1 MKEKS
6 MSLKKVAALSAVA
19 LTLTMGLMIFG
30 GRSVQAAGPWYVN
43 SATGNDSFNC
53 TSPATACKTINAAI
67 GKASSGDTI
76 NVAAGLYS
84 ESVVINKTLTLLGAQ
99 ANVDARTR
107 AGAESIIDNSC
118 SPVAITAD
126 NVTLNGFTVQGS
138 TQSDPCLIAGI
149 WMNPGSQAPDHGGA
163 IIVYNVVQNNV
174 AGIELDNDGT
184 LQTRVQYN
192 LIRNNNNPGPNG
204 GSGIEVSFRLKNAVI
219 DNNRFS
225 GQTSDSMTVQAASS
239 GVTIS
244 NNELVGGTAEGF
256 FIALLS
262 SSSITGNTSVGS
274 TSYATIDLFG
284 GNDGVTITCN
294 LLATGQRAILVED
307 PYGVGPNKNITA
319 HNNNIQGN
327 AIAGLQVDAAAYMP
341 GILNAENNWWGST
354 TGPTSVNNPGGT
366 GDKVI
371 DPDNAVDFVPYL
383 TNTSTCA
390 AILQVGPP
398 TNKDQCKGDGWKSF
412 NVPRKFKNQGDCI
425 QYVNTGK

>member
-1 MKEKS
+1 MN
-6 MSLKKVAALSAVA
+6 LKKIAVLSALA

-30 GRSVQAAGPWYVN
+30 GQRVQAAGTWYVN
-43 SATGNDSFNC
+43 STTGNDSFTC
-53 TSPATACKTINAAI
+53 MSAVTPCKTINAAI

-76 NVAAGLYS
+76 IVAAGLYS
-84 ESVVINKTLTLLGAQ
+84 ESVAINRTLTLLGAQ

-107 AGAESIIDNSC
+107 AGAESTIDNSC

-149 WMNPGSQAPDHGGA
+149 WMNPGFGGGNGSQ
-163 IIVYNVVQNNV
+163 ILYNIVQNNV
-174 AGIELDNDGT
+174 AGIELDNTGT
-184 LQTRVQYN
+184 FQAKVQFN
-192 LIRNNNNPGPNG
+192 WIRNNNNPGPNS
-204 GSGIEVSFRLKNAVI
+204 GSGIEVSFGLNNAVI

-225 GQTSDSMTVQAASS
+225 GQTSDSMTVQAPSS

-244 NNELVGGTAEGF
+244 NNELVGGTSEGF

-294 LLATGQRAILVED
+294 LLATGQRAISVDD

-327 AIAGLQVDAAAYMP
+327 VVAGLQVDTGAYVP
-341 GILNAENNWWGST
+341 GILNAENNWWGSP
-354 TGPTSVNNPGGT
+354 TGPTSTNNASGT

-371 DPDNAVDFVPYL
+371 DPDNAVDFFPYL
-383 TNTSTCA
+383 TSPSTCA
-390 AILQVGPP
+390 AVLQVGPP
-398 TNKDQCKGDGWKSF
+398 TNKDQCKKDGWMNF
-412 NVPRKFKNQGDCI
+412 NVPRKFKNQGDCVS
-425 QYVNTGK
+425 YVSNGK